1 LSLGERA
8 IVGQQYVKAEF
19 IFSAREEMAISLV
32 DLLTRRTRAH
42 LHDARAT
49 LNAAPAIATL
59 VAHEMGW
66 SEADVVTQVEA
77 YRSLVEHEFFAAGLA
92 L

>member
-1 LSLGERA
+1 MG
-8 IVGQQYVKAEF
+8 AEF
-19 IFSAREEMAISLV
+19 IFSAREEMATSLV

-49 LNAAPAIATL
+49 LAAAPAIAQL
-59 VAHEMGW
+59 VAPEMGW
-66 SEADVVTQVEA
+66 GDGDIATQVEA
-77 YRSLVEHEFFAAGLA
+77 YRALVGHEFSAAGLA